1 MCISP
6 FRMDI
11 KMNDKDIVDIQ
22 HKIDEKLQLY
32 KNKIARLLTSTQQ
45 LKDTIDDMVVDTL
58 DRDEIKHVCSVASS
72 LQRQYE
78 YLDEDFEW
86 LFDDLTEL
94 DRLKAHHEFLRKMM
108 GE

>member
-1 MCISP
+1 
-6 FRMDI
+6 
-11 KMNDKDIVDIQ
+11 MNDKDIVDIQ

-32 KNKIARLLTSTQQ
+32 KNKIARLLTTTQQ
-45 LKDTIDDMVVDTL
+45 LKNIIDDMVVENL
-58 DRDEIKHVCSVASS
+58 DRDEIKHVCSVAST

-94 DRLKAHHEFLRKMM
+94 DRMKAYHETRCKVL